1 MKKMMLEI
9 CHKKK
14 CRGAYPTKKSIDI
27 PSNPAS
33 KKSLSIRVHTP
44 KKKVLISPL
53 KIIHIHLKI
62 IISNEQI
69 DP

>member
-14 CRGAYPTKKSIDI
+14 CRGAYPSKKSMDI

-33 KKSLSIRVHTP
+33 KKSLSILGSHAEEKSVAF
-44 KKKVLISPL
+44 S
-53 KIIHIHLKI
+53 
-62 IISNEQI
+62 Q
-69 DP
+69 